1 MIHVLFVVVALLF
14 IYIFFSP
21 QNTKTRPRKG
31 TPLCC
36 WTWPK
41 PSTLPK
47 VLHGPLHNVRIQGF
61 VVTSRPSPSFL
72 RRLTLRRQCWSF
84 DGRNFQFIDLRI
96 GTNISILKSWQSSL
110 TSNQLWWFQRWKIA
124 EICACSGTC
133 FFHFIWPLETHQ
145 WLVTWGDTE
154 MISACRGQPTDE
166 VLYSGWGGLSS
177 TWCMRQPWIFEFHG
191 KLS

>member
-14 IYIFFSP
+14 IYICFSP
-21 QNTKTRPRKG
+21 KNTKTRPRKG

-84 DGRNFQFIDLRI
+84 DGRNCQFIDLRI

-110 TSNQLWWFQRWKIA
+110 TSNQLWWFQRWNIA
-124 EICACSGTC
+124 EICACGR
-133 FFHFIWPLETHQ
+133 
-145 WLVTWGDTE
+145 WLGVTLR
-154 MISACRGQPTDE
+154 MISACTGQPTDE

-177 TWCMRQPWIFEFHG
+177 VRGAWGNHG
-191 KLS
+191 FLNFMESCPKG